1 MSAARVLTRARVTT
15 TTTTTTTATARA
27 RRRAATRTR
36 AVKEDAV
43 AEKDAASAAS
53 DWAYETIAGR
63 CAMAGYAIG
72 AQIEAQSG
80 ATLASQAS
88 TATGGFV
95 AVALCCL
102 IAWASISPFEFNP
115 QEYGA
120 DPNGLKEKKGM
131 SGFLAM
137 EALNLNADVE
147 RVHGRL
153 AMVGFVGTALVEA
166 ALGRSVF

>member
-1 MSAARVLTRARVTT
+1 MFTLESLASS
-15 TTTTTTTATARA
+15 
-27 RRRAATRTR
+27 R
-36 AVKEDAV
+36 AVKDDAPAV
-43 AEKDAASAAS
+43 EDAASGAS

-80 ATLASQAS
+80 ATLANQAS

-137 EALNLNADVE
+137 EALNLNPDVE
-147 RVHGRL
+147 RAHGRL